1 MTLRQQVLDYV
12 KTEYG
17 TSSEHLWASY
27 PTYEVLRHAQQPGEK
42 KAKWYGIIMD
52 VKRSVLGLDGEDY
65 VDILDVKLDP
75 ETVDFLRHV
84 NGYFPAYH
92 MNKQSWITILL
103 DGTVPFENIK
113 QQIDESYAITASAK
127 EKKKIKR
134 IGPKDWIVPANPKYF
149 DLIAAFEENDIITWK
164 QSSDVHVGDLI
175 YMYVAA
181 PYSALMYKCKAIE
194 VDIPWDYE
202 DRNLVVK
209 KVMKIQLLASYGSDF
224 MPFNRMKDEFG
235 VYAVRGPRS
244 MPNSLKEELTAYEG
258 EL

>member
-17 TSSEHLWASY
+17 TRSEHLWKSY

-65 VDILDVKLDP
+65 VDILDVKLDS
-75 ETVDFLRHV
+75 EAIDFLRHV

-134 IGPKDWIVPANPKYF
+134 VGPKDWIVPANPKYF
-149 DLIAAFEENDIITWK
+149 DLITAFEENDVITWK

-181 PYSALMYKCKAIE
+181 PYSAIMYKCKAIE

-202 DRNLVVK
+202 DRDLVVK

-224 MPFNRMKDEFG
+224 MPFNRMQDEFG

>member
-1 MTLRQQVLDYV
+1 M

-52 VKRSVLGLDGEDY
+52 VKRSVLGMDGDDY
-65 VDILDVKLDP
+65 VDILDVKPDP
-75 ETVDFLRHV
+75 ETIDFLRHV

-127 EKKKIKR
+127 EKKIKR
-134 IGPKDWIVPANPKYF
+134 VGPKDWIVPANPKYF
-149 DLIAAFEENDIITWK
+149 DLI
-164 QSSDVHVGDLI
+164 

-181 PYSALMYKCKAIE
+181 PYSAIMYKCKAIE
-194 VDIPWDYE
+194 VDIPSPKRAGERSSGPFGRRDYE
-202 DRNLVVK
+202 DRDLVVK

-224 MPFNRMKDEFG
+224 MLFDRMKDEFG